1 VPTTVRKSREEILK
15 QTSVADAKKG
25 DVLPNYE
32 PQENLGL
39 AADPVVQYMDK
50 NSLDKAIA
58 RTEKD
63 MLRAAKEME
72 YMEAARLRDELE
84 VLKKKLKELE

>member
-1 VPTTVRKSREEILK
+1 
-15 QTSVADAKKG
+15 
-25 DVLPNYE
+25 
-32 PQENLGL
+32 
-39 AADPVVQYMDK
+39 MDK